1 MAGEARVALLL
12 LTGACSHQRMPEAR
26 PIVGGGNE
34 AEITSVLE
42 QALEADSKS
51 QPADSLYSPHAVVIT
66 EGRVS
71 RLPPRFAGIGTGGEV
86 AITSTQLEMRGTA
99 AWGDVEYRWE
109 SGRSNRAEVGRA
121 TFVLTPAQ
129 GRRGWWIVQAHSS
142 VAR

>member
-66 EGRVS
+66 EGRVG

>member
-1 MAGEARVALLL
+1 MAGEARVALFLL
-12 LTGACSHQRMPEAR
+12 AGACSHQRMPEAR

-34 AEITSVLE
+34 AEISSVLE

-51 QPADSLYSPHAVVIT
+51 QPADSLYSPHAVVIV
-66 EGRVS
+66 EGRER
-71 RLPPRFAGIGTGGEV
+71 RLPPRFAGIGPGGEV
-86 AITSTQLEMRGTA
+86 AITSTQLEMRATA

-109 SGRSNRAEVGRA
+109 SGRSNRAAAGRA

>member
-34 AEITSVLE
+34 GEISSVLE

-66 EGRVS
+66 EGRVR

>member
-1 MAGEARVALLL
+1 MASKTGLALLL
-12 LTGACSHQRMPEAR
+12 VTGACAPARMPEAR

-34 AEITSVLE
+34 VEISSVIE
-42 QALEADSKS
+42 QALAADSRAR
-51 QPADSLYSPHAVVIT
+51 PADSLYSPHATVIAD
-66 EGRVS
+66 GRVR
-71 RLPPRFAGIGTGGEV
+71 RLPPRFAGVGPEGEV

-109 SGRSNRAEVGRA
+109 SNRSNRAEVA
-121 TFVLTPAQ
+121 HASFVLTPAQ